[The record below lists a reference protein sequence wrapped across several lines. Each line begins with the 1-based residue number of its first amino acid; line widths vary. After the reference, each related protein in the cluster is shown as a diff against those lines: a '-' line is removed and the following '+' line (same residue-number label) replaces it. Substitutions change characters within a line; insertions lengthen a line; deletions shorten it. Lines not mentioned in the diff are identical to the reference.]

1 MIYDLVKEFLGFEI
15 LAKTKVVQK
24 SVSQGCKQAI
34 ECEIKVKIKFK
45 NKQTIGHISF
55 DENFASF

>member
-24 SVSQGCKQAI
+24 SVSQGCK
-34 ECEIKVKIKFK
+34 
-45 NKQTIGHISF
+45 
-55 DENFASF
+55 